1 MYDNSDTIIII
12 RGGIM
17 WNGNINDINEVVS
30 YLNAELEKGRSQKDI
45 EINDF
50 KVNERVIAKRLNRL
64 GYKKNN
70 NQWLLN
76 NDNGMTVLNAHIK
89 PVEKKDNDDNI
100 ITMYDDKT
108 RSKLLKL
115 ADNYDKIIDMIN
127 RYDEGYDKEYDGIII
142 ELPLEDK
149 SDFRTTIRVN
159 NIIWEQFNE
168 FAETYKE
175 FTKKDLLSMALKE
188 YMTKYKK

>member
-1 MYDNSDTIIII
+1 
-12 RGGIM
+12 M

-45 EINDF
+45 EIKDF

-76 NDNGMTVLNAHIK
+76 NDNGMTVLNAEIK
-89 PVEKKDNDDNI
+89 PIEEKNNDDNI
-100 ITMYDDKT
+100 ITRYDDIT

-115 ADNYDKIIDMIN
+115 ADNYDKIMDIVDRCDN
-127 RYDEGYDKEYDGIII
+127 VYTKQYDGIVI
-142 ELPLEDK
+142 ELPVETENDY
-149 SDFRTTIRVN
+149 RTTIRIN
-159 NIIWEQFNE
+159 NVIWEQFSE
-168 FAETYKE
+168 FATSNNI

>member
-1 MYDNSDTIIII
+1 
-12 RGGIM
+12 M

-159 NIIWEQFNE
+159 NIIWEQFDE
-168 FAETYKE
+168 FANIYKE